1 MRFAQAFTVLSLA
14 AVSIAATP
22 EAGPARLLKDINI
35 AAGQETHAWPQGF
48 VELPDVTVFIADDGV
63 SGFELWRTDGTEAGT
78 VRVKDIYPGP
88 LSSVAARSNFST
100 ANFVSARA
108 GDVVFFP
115 ASDGVHG
122 LELWRTDGSEAGTFL
137 LSDIRPGPASG
148 LDPVFNRDP
157 FTFATAGGVL
167 YFLAS
172 DASHGTELWRSDGT
186 EAGTFLVKD
195 IFPGTFG
202 SNSFGRLESAGV
214 GGALYF
220 TAHDAVHGSELWR
233 TDGTEAGTIR
243 LTDLPI
249 NGAVGDLAADVG
261 GALLFLATETT
272 RDIELWRSDGTE
284 AGTYRVKDI
293 RPGPDGSNPFLRF
306 VMNGAGYFI
315 ADDGLHGDELWKS
328 DGTPEGTVLVK
339 DIQAGTT
346 NSVAS
351 VIGAFDGKLYF
362 VANDGTHGHELWV
375 TDGTES
381 GTHLVKEIVPG
392 PNTSL
397 FPNSFTRVG
406 AKLYFVVDDTQHGPE
421 VWTTD
426 GTEGGTAL
434 VTNLLATFGPFA
446 LTAAGERLF
455 YTRGETARGVEPWA
469 TNGTDGG
476 ALLRDIFP
484 GPRTSFSFLT
494 PGKRGDTVL
503 FGADDGVHGIELW
516 STDGT
521 PGGTVLLKNVN
532 ARSRTAPSTEL
543 VGTVDLGGKL
553 LFFADDAS
561 IGREPWITDGTEGGT
576 RLVRDVLPGL
586 SGSFQQGGGVDRV
599 SRLGSSAKAVFSAF
613 DGLHGT
619 ELWATDGTESG
630 TYMVKDIRPGSVGS
644 EPFHMAAVGSFTVF
658 GADDGGA
665 SGHELWVTDGTEA
678 GTHLVKD
685 IYPGSGTSFPQD
697 FVPFG
702 DALYFFAYD
711 GSPRPNL
718 WRTDGTAAGT
728 FRFAELGRGY
738 TTPPVVYQGSLWF
751 ITGDSVHASELWRS
765 DGTEAGTVHVGDL
778 GTIEAYELT
787 VAGESLFFFGYIEA
801 TGPELWITDGT
812 IAGSHLVKETFPGEY
827 GALPDEL
834 VAVGDK
840 VFFVGVDVDDDYG
853 YKLWKSDGTE
863 AGTDVV
869 KDILLGA
876 DYDGS
881 PKRLTSVEGILLF
894 IAQDGEHGLELWRSD
909 GTEAGTFL
917 VQDLLPGPEGS
928 DPGAIVPFGNRLAF
942 VATDAAAGRE
952 PWVARPS
959 ILTRQP
965 FRAVQDLADQVRA
978 LGLPQGIELSLTA
991 KLDSADAALARP
1003 NGTRVA
1009 LRMLDLFAKEVEKR
1023 APNPIPEAVAS
1034 DLLDFVGE
1042 IEGLLG
1048 VNNGAPPSP
1057 PRVDRPWQD
1066 DRVVLDRLR

>member
-1 MRFAQAFTVLSLA
+1 MRIAPACTVLSIA
-14 AVSIAATP
+14 ALSIAAIP
-22 EAGPARLLKDINI
+22 QSGPATLLKDINI
-35 AAGQETHAWPQGF
+35 AAGIETYAWPQGF
-48 VELPDVTVFIADDGV
+48 TELPGVTVFIADDGV

-78 VRVKDIYPGP
+78 VLVKDIRPGP
-88 LSSVAARSNFST
+88 LSSVAARSNLSL

-115 ASDGVHG
+115 ASDGAHG
-122 LELWRTDGSEAGTFL
+122 LELWRTDGTEAGTFL
-137 LSDIRPGPASG
+137 LRDIRPGLASG
-148 LDPVFNRDP
+148 LDPVFVRDP
-157 FTFATAGGVL
+157 FTFAAVGGLL
-167 YFLAS
+167 YFLAA
-172 DASHGTELWRSDGT
+172 DTDHGTELWRSDGT

-195 IFPGTFG
+195 IFPGLFG
-202 SNSFGRLESAGV
+202 SNSFGRLESAGA

-220 TAHDAVHGSELWR
+220 TAHDGAHGFELWR

-249 NGAVGDLAADVG
+249 NGGVADLAADVG
-261 GALLFLATETT
+261 GALLFSATETT
-272 RDIELWRSDGTE
+272 NDVELWRSDGTE

-293 RPGPDGSNPFLRF
+293 RPGPDGSNLFLRF
-306 VMNGAGYFI
+306 AMNGEGYFM
-315 ADDGLHGDELWKS
+315 ADDGLHGEELWKS

-346 NSVAS
+346 DSVAS

-375 TDGTES
+375 TDGEEA

-397 FPNSFTRVG
+397 VPNGFTRVG

-434 VTNLLATFGPFA
+434 VTNLFANFGPSA

-543 VGTVDLGGKL
+543 AGTVDLGGKL

-561 IGREPWITDGTEGGT
+561 LGREPWITDGTEGGT
-576 RLVRDVLPGL
+576 RLVRDVFPGL
-586 SGSFQQGGGVDRV
+586 PLSFEQGSGADRV
-599 SRLGSSAKAVFSAF
+599 SRLGSSAKAVFSAY
-613 DGLHGT
+613 DGPHGR
-619 ELWATDGTESG
+619 ELWSTDGTEAG
-630 TYMVKDIRPGSVGS
+630 TYLVKDIQPGTAGS
-644 EPFHMAAVGSFTVF
+644 EPFQMAPLGSFTVF
-658 GADDGGA
+658 GANDGT
-665 SGHELWVTDGTEA
+665 SGHELWATDGTEA

-685 IYPGSGTSFPQD
+685 IYPGPGTSFPQD

-711 GSPRPNL
+711 GSPRQNL
-718 WRTDGTAAGT
+718 WRTDGTEAGT
-728 FRFAELGRGY
+728 FRVAELGNGY
-738 TTPPVVYQGSLWF
+738 TPPPVVYQGSLWF
-751 ITGDSVHASELWRS
+751 ITGDSVHASELCRS

-778 GTIEAYELT
+778 GIIEAYELT
-787 VAGESLFFFGYIEA
+787 VAGESLFFFGYTEA
-801 TGPELWITDGT
+801 TGPEPWVTDGT
-812 IAGSHLVKETFPGEY
+812 IAGSHLVKEIFPGES
-827 GALPDEL
+827 GALPEEV
-834 VAVGDK
+834 VAVGDTL
-840 VFFVGVDVDDDYG
+840 FFAGFDDEHGVE
-853 YKLWKSDGTE
+853 LWKSDGTE
-863 AGTDVV
+863 AGTMVV
-869 KDILLGA
+869 KDILPGSNL
-876 DYDGS
+876 DGW
-881 PKRLTSVEGILLF
+881 PERLANVEGILLF
-894 IAQDGEHGLELWRSD
+894 TAQDDVHGRELWRSD

-928 DPGAIVPFGNRLAF
+928 NPGAIVPFGNRLAF

-965 FRAVQDLADQVRA
+965 VRALQDLADEVRA
-978 LGLPQGIELSLTA
+978 LGLPQGIEQSLIA
-991 KLDSADAALARP
+991 KLGVAESSLHKPQGA
-1003 NGTRVA
+1003 RVA
-1009 LRMLDLFAKEVEKR
+1009 LRMLDQFAQEVGKR
-1023 APNPIPEAVAS
+1023 TPSSIPEASAA
-1034 DLLDFVGE
+1034 DLLDFAAE
-1042 IEGLLG
+1042 IQELLG
-1048 VNNGAPPSP
+1048 INNGAPPSL
-1057 PRVDRPWQD
+1057 PRVERPWAEDQ
-1066 DRVVLDRLR
+1066 VVLDRPR